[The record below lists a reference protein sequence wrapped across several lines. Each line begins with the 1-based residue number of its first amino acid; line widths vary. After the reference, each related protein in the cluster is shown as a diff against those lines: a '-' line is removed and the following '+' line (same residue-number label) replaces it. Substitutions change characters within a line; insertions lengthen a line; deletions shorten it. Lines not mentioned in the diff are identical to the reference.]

1 MSDKFVTDAWYVA
14 AWSDELGPDR
24 PLARIVLERPV
35 VLYRRRDGSPVAL
48 EDRCIHRRLPLS
60 LGRVA
65 GDGIECGYH
74 GLVFGADGRCRAV
87 PGQPVVPA
95 EARVRAYPTVE
106 RQRCIWIW
114 TGDPARADPA
124 TIRDF
129 PWLEAPGWGLVKLHA
144 RVPCHYQLIIDNL
157 LDLSHLAYVH
167 ASTVGSRELAEQ
179 ARVRTERLPD
189 GVRVSRWT
197 LDVPPA
203 QTYLQFGRYAG
214 NIDRWQISEF
224 RTPCTFVIDNGSA
237 LAGTGAPEGAPGAQ
251 RWGFMVCHGI
261 TPETE
266 RTTNYFWALAHAFGA
281 DDPDGVAEFHRQSLQ
296 VIGED
301 IAVFEAQQRM
311 IDLDPA
317 APTIDIGYDAGP
329 LQARRLI
336 DRLLAQQN
344 AAPQR
349 ASA

>member
-1 MSDKFVTDAWYVA
+1 VSSRYITDAWYVA
-14 AWSDELGPDR
+14 AWSDELAEE
-24 PLARIVLERPV
+24 PLARVLLEQPV
-35 VLYRRRDGSPVAL
+35 VLFRRADGTPAAL

-60 LGRVA
+60 LGRVR
-65 GDGIECGYH
+65 GDRIECGYH
-74 GLVFGADGRCRAV
+74 GLQFEASGQCARV
-87 PGQPVVPA
+87 PGQSAIPPGAQVRSYPVI
-95 EARVRAYPTVE
+95 E
-106 RQRCIWIW
+106 RHCCIWVW
-114 TGDPARADPA
+114 TGDPANADPS

-129 PWLEAPGWGLVKLHA
+129 HWLEEPDCAVTKLHF
-144 RVPCHYQLIIDNL
+144 RVPCHYQLIVDNL

-167 ASTVGSRELAEQ
+167 ASTVGSPELADS
-179 ARVRTERLPD
+179 AKVSTDRLPD

-203 QTYLQFGRYAG
+203 RTYRQFGKYDG

-224 RTPCTFVIDNGSA
+224 RAPCTFVIDNGSA
-237 LAGTGAPEGAPGAQ
+237 KAGTGAPAGRRGEQ
-251 RWGFMVCHGI
+251 RWGFIVYHGI
-261 TPETE
+261 TPEDE
-266 RTTNYFWALAHAFGA
+266 RTTNYFWALAHSIGA
-281 DDPDGVAEFHRQSLQ
+281 DGPESIAEFHRQSQQ

-311 IDLDPA
+311 IELDPA

-336 DRLLAQQN
+336 DRLLAQQI
-344 AAPQR
+344 ALRR